1 MLVPPRPF
9 EPPAPTILD
18 IEASGFGRGSYP
30 IEVGFVLPDGRAWCS
45 LIRPEPDWRH
55 WDPQAQ
61 ALHHIPRELA
71 LRHGR
76 SAAEVA
82 GSLNQRLHGSV
93 AYCDGWAHDYPW
105 LARLYDAAELTP
117 SFRLEHLLSLLDEDQ
132 ARRFDALK
140 RQVIAESGVQR
151 HRASTDARMLQ
162 LALRRLRPAS
172 LRRR

>member
-1 MLVPPRPF
+1 VLVPPRPF
-9 EPPAPTILD
+9 EPAAPTILD

-30 IEVGFVLPDGRAWCS
+30 IEVGFVLPDGHAWCS

-61 ALHHIPRELA
+61 ARHHISRELA
-71 LRHGR
+71 LQHGH

-82 GSLNQRLHGSV
+82 GALNQRLNGRV
-93 AYCDGWAHDYPW
+93 VYCDGWAHDYSW
-105 LARLYDAAELTP
+105 LARLYEAAKLTP
-117 SFRLEHLLSLLDEDQ
+117 SFRLEHLLSLLNEGQ

-140 RQVIAESGVQR
+140 REVIAESSGQR

-162 LALRRLRPAS
+162 LALRRLCPAS

>member
-30 IEVGFVLPDGRAWCS
+30 IEVGFVLPDGHAWCS

-61 ALHHIPRELA
+61 ARHHISRELA

-82 GSLNQRLHGSV
+82 GALNQRLNGRV

-105 LARLYDAAELTP
+105 LARLYEAAKLTP
-117 SFRLEHLLSLLDEDQ
+117 SFRLEHLLSLLDEGQ

-140 RQVIAESGVQR
+140 REVIAESSGQR

-162 LALRRLRPAS
+162 LAPRRLWPAS

>member
-1 MLVPPRPF
+1 M
-9 EPPAPTILD
+9 
-18 IEASGFGRGSYP
+18 
-30 IEVGFVLPDGRAWCS
+30 
-45 LIRPEPDWRH
+45 
-55 WDPQAQ
+55 
-61 ALHHIPRELA
+61 
-71 LRHGR
+71 
-76 SAAEVA
+76 
-82 GSLNQRLHGSV
+82 NQRLHGSV

-140 RQVIAESGVQR
+140 RQVIAESGLQR